1 MQINLIINGKESIK
15 KTDNNI
21 TVMELLLEL
30 GINLD
35 TVIVRL
41 NGQLCIEEETVNKGD
56 KIEIIRAISG
66 G

>member
-41 NGQLCIEEETVNKGD
+41 NGQLCIEEERVNKGD
-56 KIEIIRAISG
+56 KIEIIKAISG